1 MKWNNLKNYKCP
13 KCSGGLHQD
22 HISKLHCCN
31 NFDCDFKI
39 GERKLSEIISSGNRP
54 RYHTPTEDE
63 NLAELNNL

>member
-13 KCSGGLHQD
+13 KCSGGMHED

-39 GERKLSEIISSGNRP
+39 GNEKLKQIVSTSRAKIHI
-54 RYHTPTEDE
+54 PTEEE
-63 NLAELNNL
+63 NLSALNNL